1 MKNYKKTE
9 TAEKEETKKERK
21 KKYEKSF
28 SINENECVT
37 GPDTLIEKKEEFF
50 SASHSDLVNLLPRK
64 NFGFLSVDVN
74 ILDNIKKLVQKH
86 YLINVLFKTKRWWW
100 APEINVL
107 TML

>member
-37 GPDTLIEKKEEFF
+37 GPDTLIEKK
-50 SASHSDLVNLLPRK
+50 RRI
-64 NFGFLSVDVN
+64 FLSVTFGFGKFVA
-74 ILDNIKKLVQKH
+74 QKEFWFSVCRCKH
-86 YLINVLFKTKRWWW
+86 FG
-100 APEINVL
+100 
-107 TML
+107 